1 MKVLGLVLLTRPTS
15 PAQVPETSVTIVK
28 EAYDLSSIPF
38 FERSN
43 ARELIKYGL
52 HFFRTVLI
60 YQFCYVFPAVRV
72 LVGKVGPGGM
82 RSLNYPEVNHIFH
95 IVVKSDGRAAC
106 TISSQDYPTQSG
118 ISSSLGLLKQ
128 DPASLQMDKE
138 LKKIQDPAEA
148 DKFLVSII
156 YVSILYLLFFV

>member
-1 MKVLGLVLLTRPTS
+1 MPANLSNTVYNFFHFIILILLS
-15 PAQVPETSVTIVK
+15 
-28 EAYDLSSIPF
+28 
-38 FERSN
+38 
-43 ARELIKYGL
+43 
-52 HFFRTVLI
+52 
-60 YQFCYVFPAVRV
+60 FPAVRV

-148 DKFLVSII
+148 DKFLTSLILHI
-156 YVSILYLLFFV
+156 YILFNIFV